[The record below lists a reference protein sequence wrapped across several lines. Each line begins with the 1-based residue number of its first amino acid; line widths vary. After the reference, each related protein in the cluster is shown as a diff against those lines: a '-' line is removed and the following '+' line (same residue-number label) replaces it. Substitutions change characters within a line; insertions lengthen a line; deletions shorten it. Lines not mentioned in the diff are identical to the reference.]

1 MRESPRHEDG
11 IIAPI
16 DTDHKKPEI
25 RVGFV
30 PALERSA
37 GGVFQY
43 SATMMDA
50 LMAIARHERAIELV
64 ALLSDAGSSARPQLE
79 AAGWRVVSV
88 TPPAGLI
95 RRFARRVPGA
105 GPARAAWRRLRGR
118 MQTPTAARPVH
129 GVPAPARR
137 DDLGDWWRGNG
148 IDIVIFPQPH
158 PWAFEAGVPALAAIH
173 DIQHR
178 LNPEFPEVSADGEW
192 ERREYVLG
200 NCARHSTGVLVASG
214 VGKEQLLQFYGGRG
228 ADAARVHVLP
238 FLPASTLPRDVPA
251 AAAAAARARLGI
263 SGDYVFYPA
272 QFWPH
277 KNHARIIEALEQL
290 KIRDGIA
297 VTAVF
302 CGSHSD
308 PVRERHFAM
317 LMAMAAACGVA
328 DQVRILGFVSD
339 EELSALYT
347 GARALVMPTFFGP
360 TNIPLLEAWA
370 LGCPVITSDIPG
382 VREQMG
388 DAALLVDPRSA
399 DEIAAA
405 IRRVWTDPSL
415 RMSLVR
421 RGTERLT
428 LYGPADFRER
438 LLAAL
443 DSTLAVVR

>member
-11 IIAPI
+11 IIVPI
-16 DTDHKKPEI
+16 DTDHKKPELC
-25 RVGFV
+25 VGFV

-50 LMAIARHERAIELV
+50 LMGIARQERAIELV

-88 TPPAGLI
+88 TPPPGLL
-95 RRFARRVPGA
+95 RWLARRVPGA

-118 MQTPTAARPVH
+118 MQTPTAAQPVH

-158 PWAFEAGVPALAAIH
+158 PWAFEAGVPAIAAIH

-178 LNPEFPEVSADGEW
+178 LQPEFPEVSADGEW

-200 NCARHSTGVLVASG
+200 NCARSAAAVLVDSD
-214 VGKEQLLQFYGGRG
+214 VGKGQLLQFYDGHG
-228 ADAARVHVLP
+228 AEASRVHVLP
-238 FLPASTLPRDVPA
+238 FLPASALPRDLPA
-251 AAAAAARARLGI
+251 ATATAARERLGI
-263 SGDYVFYPA
+263 RGDYIFYPA

-290 KIRDGIA
+290 KARDGVA

-302 CGSHSD
+302 CGSHAD

-317 LMAMAAACGVA
+317 LMDMAAACGVA
-328 DQVRILGFVSD
+328 QQVRVLGFVSD
-339 EELSALYT
+339 EELAALYT

-370 LGCPVITSDIPG
+370 LGCPVVTSDIPG

-399 DEIAAA
+399 DELADA
-405 IRRVWTDPSL
+405 IRRVWTDEGLRTSL
-415 RMSLVR
+415 TR
-421 RGTERLT
+421 RGTERLA
-428 LYGPADFRER
+428 LYGPTDFRER
-438 LLAAL
+438 LHAAL
-443 DSTLAVVR
+443 DSALAVAR